1 LLDCLTTLG
10 KFLAYYPVLDLG
22 AAVFWGWA
30 VRASWQGWSGTPT
43 EKSTPERQLGATVIL
58 AELNGVIIG
67 ASVIMVGVGAF
78 VAINTNELS
87 SVDSGR
93 VSFLYAAIAAVI
105 ALGVALYTMA
115 ILPTRTRRDNLV
127 KSSSVALLTAMAL
140 FFVLDAGTR
149 FVIAVLI
156 VSL

>member
-1 LLDCLTTLG
+1 
-10 KFLAYYPVLDLG
+10 
-22 AAVFWGWA
+22 
-30 VRASWQGWSGTPT
+30 
-43 EKSTPERQLGATVIL
+43 LGATVIL